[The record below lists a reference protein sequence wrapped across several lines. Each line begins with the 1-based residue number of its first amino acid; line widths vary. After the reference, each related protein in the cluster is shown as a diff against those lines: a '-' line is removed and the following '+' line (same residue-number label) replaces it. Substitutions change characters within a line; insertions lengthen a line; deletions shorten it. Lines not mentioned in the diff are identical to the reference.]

1 MSLIPA
7 NLRVNA
13 DDFGLHPSVSRA
25 IVKAAREGLINSV
38 SAVPFFDAESLALFD
53 ALRALPGVRIGAH
66 LTFIEVPLLTA
77 CASFPDRR
85 PPANHRELLR
95 LLLRGKVR
103 PADVRREWSAQLEL
117 LAARLAPATI
127 SHLDSH
133 QHVHLLPG
141 LWRVARSL
149 QREHHVPVL
158 RTPHEPSRRAW
169 LKDFPLGAGLQL
181 LSLVRP
187 AEERFF
193 GVGTSM
199 AFRADVYAPLLR
211 EAARHPERSYE
222 LMVHPDEDARG
233 LREVAELR
241 RFFADA

>member
-1 MSLIPA
+1 MSRIPA

-13 DDFGLHPSVSRA
+13 DDFGLGPGVSRA
-25 IVKAAREGLINSV
+25 ILEAAREGLINSV
-38 SAVPFFDAESLALFD
+38 SVVPFFDAESLALFEE
-53 ALRALPGVRIGAH
+53 LRALPGLRIGAH

-85 PPANHRELLR
+85 PPADHRELLR
-95 LLLRGKVR
+95 ALLQGKVH
-103 PADVRREWSAQLEL
+103 ASDVHREWSAQLEL
-117 LAARLAPATI
+117 LSGRLAPAAI

-141 LWRVARSL
+141 LWGVARAL
-149 QREHHVPVL
+149 QRQHHVPVL
-158 RTPHEPSRRAW
+158 RRPHEPSRRAW

-199 AFRADVYAPLLR
+199 AFRADVYAPLRR
-211 EAARHPERSYE
+211 EVACHPERSYE

-233 LREVAELR
+233 AREMAELR
-241 RFFADA
+241 RFLA